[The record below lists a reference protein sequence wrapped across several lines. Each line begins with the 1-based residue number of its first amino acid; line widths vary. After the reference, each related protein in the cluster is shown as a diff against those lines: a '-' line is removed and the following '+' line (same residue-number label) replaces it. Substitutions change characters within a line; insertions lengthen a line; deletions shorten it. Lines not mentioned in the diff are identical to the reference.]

1 MSQPLPRDPILDAQH
16 NWERRGW
23 GEVAEPM
30 AAITALM
37 RTQQIILQRAET
49 VLKPFGLT
57 FARYEM
63 LALLSFSR
71 DGALAMNKASA
82 LLQVHATSVTNAVD
96 RLEGAGLVARTKHPT
111 DKRTTL
117 IALSDRGRELAAAAT
132 EELNIRVF
140 ADSGFSDRDIG
151 TLIRIFAKFR
161 RDAGD
166 FGRPGEKGET

>member
-166 FGRPGEKGET
+166 FGHPGEKGET